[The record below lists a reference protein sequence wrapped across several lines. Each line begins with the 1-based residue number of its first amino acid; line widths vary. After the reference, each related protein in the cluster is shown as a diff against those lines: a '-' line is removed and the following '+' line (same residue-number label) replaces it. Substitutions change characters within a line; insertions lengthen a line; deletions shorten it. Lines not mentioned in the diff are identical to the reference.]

1 MGGCLRGRE
10 DRPRRTSYRSYPVVH
25 IPEPGSPV
33 RVGRRRI
40 RSREGR
46 AGPVL
51 AGHAPDHRSRR
62 GSGCPVELAL
72 DPESAVSRFLAGR
85 KGYGVEV
92 RSDAPKARGAAGRF
106 RTPPGLELGGR
117 GSGRA
122 APAGSGGAREPGKF
136 REPEDDR
143 TAPGVA
149 QGKGEVRALDR
160 GERPGGRPSV
170 QDRLRGGGGTAA
182 DRSRVARG
190 GFHPDAPGDGR
201 TV

>member
-1 MGGCLRGRE
+1 MGGCLGGRK
-10 DRPRRTSYRSYPVVH
+10 DSPRRTPYRSYPVVH

-40 RSREGR
+40 RSGEGR

-62 GSGCPVELAL
+62 GSGHPVELAL
-72 DPESAVSRFLAGR
+72 NPESAVSRFLAGR
-85 KGYGVEV
+85 KGYGAEV
-92 RSDAPKARGAAGRF
+92 RSDAPEACGAAGRF
-106 RTPPGLELGGR
+106 RTSPGFELGGR
-117 GSGRA
+117 GPGRE
-122 APAGSGGAREPGKF
+122 APAGSGGACEPGKF
-136 REPEDDR
+136 REPKNDR
-143 TAPGVA
+143 TASGVA
-149 QGKGEVRALDR
+149 KAKGGVRTLDR
-160 GERPGGRPSV
+160 GERPGGRSSV

-201 TV
+201 T